1 MKKQPKKQDFEVT
14 LIRGDLKEFK
24 WIFKNMTLAKAKS
37 IMKDYVETH
46 CWSHCVYAI
55 TPI

>member
-24 WIFKNMTLAKAKS
+24 WILKNMTLAKAKS

-46 CWSHCVYAI
+46 CWSCMYAI